1 MKDWINQLDD
11 ILRMNKLDIL
21 EGAGKVSKVKME
33 EKIAEE
39 MRKYQEKWG
48 SLDVYIE
55 AIQEIK
61 KLKETDTT
69 ESKLSPDNT

>member
-11 ILRMNKLDIL
+11 ILRMNKLEIL
-21 EGAGKVSKVKME
+21 DGAGRVSKIKME

-48 SLDVYIE
+48 SLDVYVE
-55 AIQEIK
+55 VIQEIK
-61 KLKETDTT
+61 KLNKN
-69 ESKLSPDNT
+69 L